1 MILVF
6 KVSFIVW
13 IYYKPSGWNVNTFI
27 NKCMKNRILKFRA
40 FLEQVATK
48 KKKSDDTKVAK
59 AKRKKSTKKAAK
71 KLGTSMYPQIKMN

>member
-1 MILVF
+1 
-6 KVSFIVW
+6 
-13 IYYKPSGWNVNTFI
+13 
-27 NKCMKNRILKFRA
+27 MKNRILKFRA